1 MAKRLNDAVH
11 KLQLSLLDGVST
23 EHQLYTAG
31 SLLSKSDYNDV
42 VTERTIANLCGYP
55 LCSNPLPPSD
65 SRQHKGRYRISLKEH
80 KVRGL
85 RVVDERRIE
94 EVLKVVGAESS
105 AESEMVRRF
114 GELEI
119 REKERGEGEVGEVG
133 AGSSDA
139 IEGFVPKAKYKVK
152 TEFEG
157 GEERSVSLDWE
168 IGEDKVK
175 SKSSV
180 EKNKGVNAK
189 TNQQTS
195 KKDTIFSDMNF
206 MSTIIMN
213 DEYSISKVPSG
224 STGMTSKLKYED
236 LKTTE
241 GSKILEAQCAT
252 LGSLHSRKE
261 GSDTIMTESSEK
273 SQIAKNKLGVQDV
286 PSTSAPF
293 QSGSRMTS
301 LEPEN
306 GYPAEKEPILRAGMP
321 KSSLKSSGSK
331 KLGHSVSWADEKN
344 DSLGSGNLCE
354 FREEMGDG
362 DNDTLRFASA
372 EACAMALSQAAEVV
386 ATGDS
391 DAADAVSEAGIIIL
405 PRPDDVVGEEQVE
418 DANLLEP
425 KEAPLKW
432 PSKPGIQRSE
442 FFDPEDSWYDTPP
455 EGFSLSLSPFATM
468 WMAIVAWITSSSLAY
483 IYGRDESFHEEYLSV
498 NGREYPR
505 KIVLGDSRSSEIK
518 QTLAACLSRALPGL
532 VADLRL
538 PIPISVI
545 EKEVALPKC
554 GQPPIPCL
562 LQHCQFPTTLPAT
575 PHVATVS
582 PATRPLEAK
591 GLLLETMSFV
601 EALPAFRA
609 KQWQVISLLFIDA
622 LSVYRIP
629 TLTPHMTNRTMLLR
643 KVLDGAKITLEEYEV
658 MKDFIIPLG
667 RAPHFSTQSG
677 A

>member
-80 KVRGL
+80 KVYDLQEVYLFCSTSCLVNSKAFWGGL
-85 RVVDERRIE
+85 GEERVRVVDERRIE

-105 AESEMVRRF
+105 VESEMVRRF

-119 REKERGEGEVGEVG
+119 REKERGEGVVGEVG

-152 TEFEG
+152 TQLK
-157 GEERSVSLDWE
+157 GEKKE
-168 IGEDKVK
+168 GEDKVK

-241 GSKILEAQCAT
+241 GSKNLEAQCAT

-261 GSDTIMTESSEK
+261 GSDTIMTKSSEK
-273 SQIAKNKLGVQDV
+273 SQIAKNELGVQDV

-301 LEPEN
+301 LEQEN

-321 KSSLKSSGSK
+321 KSSLKSSSSK

-405 PRPDDVVGEEQVE
+405 PRPDDVVGEKQVE

-545 EKEVALPKC
+545 EKEV
-554 GQPPIPCL
+554 
-562 LQHCQFPTTLPAT
+562 
-575 PHVATVS
+575 
-582 PATRPLEAK
+582 